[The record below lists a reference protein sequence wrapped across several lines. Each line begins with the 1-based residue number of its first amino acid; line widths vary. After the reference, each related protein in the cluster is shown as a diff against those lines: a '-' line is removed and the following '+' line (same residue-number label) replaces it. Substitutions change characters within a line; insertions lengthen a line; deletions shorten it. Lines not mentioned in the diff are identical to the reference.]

1 MITGGRRSASALG
14 GLLIVVVLVM
24 LALAAAP
31 AWASSDLSVSS
42 PAAPVVVKAGGL
54 ATFKL
59 QIGNVGHDPIDV
71 TLADRRVVLSENGQT
86 FFADTPDPIFAA
98 GVRIVPDRVH
108 LHGRQQKS
116 VTVTVRVPKDIRP
129 DDYFIG
135 ILATPVIGPGIIR
148 AVNNVGAL
156 VVLNVPGS
164 RSPRLTAQFLNLP
177 RIVFGSSVKGSL
189 RARSTGVSTLQFT
202 TDTQVSGFVAPRP
215 PVTMEPAHLLP
226 PGLYWD
232 VPVRWSSW
240 LGLGW
245 YTVHV
250 TLVYNVTDQRTAAV
264 VLSRTVFVVAPFWF
278 LVPGLIV
285 ALVVFLIWRRQR
297 RKRSRR
303 RVALGLPGRA
313 AKPA

>member
-14 GLLIVVVLVM
+14 GLLIVAVLVT

-42 PAAPVVVKAGGL
+42 PAAPIVVKPGEL
-54 ATFKL
+54 ASFKL
-59 QIGNVGHDPIDV
+59 QIGNVGHDAIDV

-86 FFADTPDPIFAA
+86 FFADTPDPVFAA
-98 GVRIVPDRVH
+98 GTRITPNRLH
-108 LHGRQQKS
+108 LRGRQQKS
-116 VTVTVRVPKDIRP
+116 VTVTIRIPKDIRS

-135 ILATPVIGPGIIR
+135 ILATPVVGPGVIR

-156 VVLNVPGS
+156 IVLNVPGL
-164 RSPRLTAQFLNLP
+164 RNPRLSAQFVNLP
-177 RIVFGSSVKGSL
+177 RVVFGSSVKGSL

-202 TDTQVSGFVAPRP
+202 TDTQVTGFVAPRP

-245 YTVHV
+245 YTVRC
-250 TLVYNVTDQRTAAV
+250 TLVYNVTDQRTADV
-264 VLSRTVFVVAPFWF
+264 VLSRTVFVIAPFWF
-278 LVPGLIV
+278 LVPAFIV
-285 ALVVFLIWRRQR
+285 AVLVLLIWRR
-297 RKRSRR
+297 RR
-303 RVALGLPGRA
+303 RRSSLRRGTASLRGA
-313 AKPA
+313 